1 MQQSPAR
8 THRILHLSD
17 PHLTGNGFDE
27 DGVDAAAA
35 LDRLLL
41 DARFVADIDVVV
53 VSGDIADDGSA
64 EGCAAVLSRV
74 GRFAAE
80 RGIPHIYT
88 TGNHDTR
95 EGFAAV
101 LGSGHLDPDG
111 ADIGRLMSPPGSE
124 PAGERLGERAG
135 AAVGE
140 RAAVSQIGGLRV
152 ITLDSL
158 VPGSVHGLVSAE
170 QLAWL
175 GSILAEDAADGS
187 IVVLHHPPI
196 VLESPP
202 TRSVVLQNPAELGR
216 VLAGTDV
223 RAVLCGHLH
232 LQLTGTL
239 NGVPV
244 WVTPG
249 IVTRIDLTTPP
260 HLLRAVKGAGASVI
274 DLGGPFSP
282 MFHTLQ
288 ARDPAAGTLVYLVD
302 PRTGQEIEDEAAATG
317 LPSDKLLDSPHG

>member
-1 MQQSPAR
+1 MSARR

-17 PHLTGNGFDE
+17 PHLTGHGLDE

-35 LDRLLL
+35 LDRILH
-41 DARFVADIDVVV
+41 DARFVADLDCVV
-53 VSGDIADDGSA
+53 VSGDIADDGSV
-64 EGCAAVLSRV
+64 EGCTAVRERV
-74 GRFAAE
+74 GRFAAD

-95 EGFAAV
+95 AAFAAV
-101 LGSGHLDPDG
+101 FGSGHLSDEGVDVG
-111 ADIGRLMSPPGSE
+111 QLYE
-124 PAGERLGERAG
+124 PAGT
-135 AAVGE
+135 E
-140 RAAVSQIGGLRV
+140 RAACSDVLGLRV

-158 VPGSVHGLVSAE
+158 VPGSVHGAITE
-170 QLAWL
+170 AQLSWL
-175 GSILAEDAADGS
+175 RSVLAQPAPAGS

-196 VLESPP
+196 SLMSPWMQAI
-202 TRSVVLQNPAELGR
+202 VLQNAEVLGTA
-216 VLAGTDV
+216 LAGTDV

-232 LQLTGTL
+232 LQLSGNL

-249 IVTRIDLTTPP
+249 IVTRADLTAPG
-260 HLLRAVKGAGASVI
+260 HLLRAVKGAGATVV

-288 ARDPAAGTLVYLVD
+288 ARDPDAGALVYLVD
-302 PRTGQEIEDEAAATG
+302 GMTLAEVDEERPTATAS
-317 LPSDKLLDSPHG
+317 PSRRLEEHLRVQR